1 MELSRELKDRIR
13 EGVWEFMEK
22 IDIAEEMADA
32 DLLHDQLA
40 DVVID
45 VLEAVQAPLE
55 PAATPAQVELEPA
68 APDARRVTLA
78 NLMMNSSVITEDQ
91 FLRERFGN
99 WLAEGPPKP
108 PPKDLGYST
117 PQVLGTLLAAV
128 LVFGGAVA
136 AGGLL
141 SQWLVTR

>member
-32 DLLHDQLA
+32 DILHDQLA

-55 PAATPAQVELEPA
+55 PAATPAQAELEPA

-78 NLMMNSSVITEDQ
+78 NLMTNRSVLTEDQ
-91 FLRERFGN
+91 FLRESFGN

-108 PPKDLGYST
+108 PPNDLGYT
-117 PQVLGTLLAAV
+117 AIEVIRWVCLAIT
-128 LVFGGAVA
+128 VFGLCVV
-136 AGGLL
+136 AGGWL